1 MTMDRLLAERNDQVV
16 KSEINPNRAQDSLDI
31 HLNLFR
37 PPIYLSLTTHESL
50 SLSFQTVPVLSDSTS
65 TFWQHGQFA
74 DVS

>member
-16 KSEINPNRAQDSLDI
+16 KSEINPNRAQDS